1 MHHEETD
8 FIRRSSIE
16 MWAWNPNRIWKS
28 VHVRSEPRAHLDTLA
43 FCVCLEDC
51 VKPLPLIVGYGGVNA
66 AGRTSE
72 HQAFRRLVFSSLS
85 QADQTDTLNQLGA
98 FMGLGTEAGQNPTQ
112 RTQILQN
119 TLVRHIHPDWF
130 DPDHVPVHRL
140 GHVKETTSLWLNP
153 LQIPD
158 PLPSGWVRGATEGRL
173 TEFKLAP
180 GELLTPGTRKSTVQA
195 AGMAPTGF
203 RPDQFYPSRNHPRTL
218 QLALF
223 ALSDCWLSSGLDW
236 TDVRQQLRP
245 DQIAVFAGSS
255 IGQMDD
261 AGFGG
266 MLKSAGLAKRTTSK
280 QLPLGYPQMPA
291 DFANA
296 YVMGSLGRSGASM
309 GACASFLYNLQHAV
323 EGIQEGRYLIA
334 VVGGADCPITPEVIE
349 GFRAMGALA
358 EDQGLRELDGL
369 SADDTPDYRKT
380 SRPFGLNC
388 GFTMGESSQY
398 LILMADHLAVSIGAR
413 IFGAVPFVASH
424 ADGGK
429 RSISAPGAG
438 NYLTLARAA
447 AVIRDLLGHQAL
459 AEHTLV
465 QAHGTSTPQNR
476 VTESDVLSRV
486 ALAFGIEK
494 WPVTAIKGLLGH
506 SQGTAGGDQL
516 AMSLSAFAL
525 QLAPGIQTT
534 DAIAADVV
542 MDGLDFQLQSN
553 ARVLHAALINA
564 KGFGGNNAT
573 AAILSPDA
581 TARLLGSR
589 FGDVQI
595 EGSMQTQERQARY
608 SREIGRGT
616 IEILYHYGEQVVE
629 GADLALSDH
638 QVTVPGFGR
647 PIELDAA
654 RALYSDLIEPKL

>member
-1 MHHEETD
+1 M
-8 FIRRSSIE
+8 
-16 MWAWNPNRIWKS
+16 
-28 VHVRSEPRAHLDTLA
+28 HVRSEPRAHVGTLA
-43 FCVCLEDC
+43 FCVCLEDS
-51 VKPLPLIVGYGGVNA
+51 VKPLPLIVGYGGINA

-72 HQAFRRLVFSSLS
+72 HQAFRRLVLASLS
-85 QADQTDTLNQLGA
+85 QPEQTHTLNQLGA
-98 FMGLGTEAGQNPTQ
+98 LMGLGTAAAEHADT
-112 RTQILQN
+112 REHVLDN
-119 TLVRHIHPDWF
+119 TLIRRIHPDWF
-130 DPDHVPVHRL
+130 DPDHVPMHRL
-140 GHVKETTSLWLNP
+140 GHVKESTQLWLNP

-158 PLPSGWVRGATEGRL
+158 PLPKGWVRGVTEGRL
-173 TEFKLAP
+173 TEFQIAP
-180 GELLTPGTRKSTVQA
+180 GEWLAPDHRRLSVQA

-236 TDVRQQLRP
+236 SSIRQLLRP

-266 MLKSAGLAKRTTSK
+266 MLKSAGLGKRTTSK

-296 YVMGSLGRSGASM
+296 YVMGSLGRSSASL

-334 VVGGADCPITPEVIE
+334 VVGGADCPITPEIIE

-358 EDQGLRELDGL
+358 EDAGLRELDGL
-369 SADDTPDYRKT
+369 AANTIPDYRRT

-398 LILMADHLAVSIGAR
+398 VILMADHLAVQLEAT

-447 AVIRDLLGHQAL
+447 AVLCDLLGHQAL
-459 AEHTLV
+459 AEETLV

-486 ALAFGIEK
+486 ALAFGIER
-494 WPVTAIKGLLGH
+494 WPIAAVKGLLGH
-506 SQGTAGGDQL
+506 AQGTAGGDQL

-525 QLAPGIQTT
+525 QMTPGIQTT
-534 DAIAADVV
+534 HEIASDVV
-542 MDGLDFQLQSN
+542 VEGLDFQLESTE
-553 ARVLHAALINA
+553 RPLKAALINA

-573 AAILSPDA
+573 AAILSPLA
-581 TARLLGSR
+581 TQRLLATR
-589 FGDVQI
+589 FGSFAINGSESVQA
-595 EGSMQTQERQARY
+595 RQAQY
-608 SREIGRGT
+608 HQEIGRGT

-629 GADLALSDH
+629 GADLALSAH
-638 QVTVPGFGR
+638 QVTVPGFGQ
-647 PIELDAA
+647 PILLNESQ
-654 RALYSDLIEPKL
+654 ALYSDLIKPKL

>member
-1 MHHEETD
+1 
-8 FIRRSSIE
+8 
-16 MWAWNPNRIWKS
+16 MWARNPNRIWKS
-28 VHVRSEPRAHLDTLA
+28 VHVRSEPHVHLDTLA
-43 FCVCLEDC
+43 LCDCLEVR
-51 VKPLPLIVGYGGVNA
+51 VKPLPLIVGYGGINA
-66 AGRTSE
+66 AGRTSQ
-72 HQAFRRLVFSSLS
+72 HQAFRRLVLSSLS
-85 QADQTDTLNQLGA
+85 QADKTDTLNQLGA
-98 FMGLGTEAGQNPTQ
+98 LMGLGTAAGTAPESRQQ
-112 RTQILQN
+112 VIDH
-119 TLVRHIHPDWF
+119 TLIRRIHPDWF
-130 DPDHVPVHRL
+130 DPDHVPLHRL
-140 GHVKETTSLWLNP
+140 GQAKVTTSLWLSP

-158 PLPSGWVRGATEGRL
+158 PLPPGWSRGATEGRL
-173 TEFKLAP
+173 TEFHIAP
-180 GELLTPGTRKSTVQA
+180 GEILAPDTRKLSVQS

-236 TDVRQQLRP
+236 TDLRQVLRP

-261 AGFGG
+261 CGFGG
-266 MLKSAGLAKRTTSK
+266 MLKSAGLGKRTTSK

-296 YVMGSLGRSGASM
+296 YVLGSLGRSGASM

-323 EGIQEGRYLIA
+323 EGIQEGRYLVA

-358 EDQGLRELDGL
+358 EEHGLRDLDHLGPN
-369 SADDTPDYRKT
+369 DPIDHRRP

-398 LILMADHLAVSIGAR
+398 VILMADHLAVSTGAQ
-413 IFGAVPFVASH
+413 IFGSLPFVASH

-447 AVIRDLLGHQAL
+447 AVIRDLLGGDVL
-459 AEHTLV
+459 AEQTLV

-486 ALAFGIEK
+486 ADAFGITH

-516 AMSLSAFAL
+516 AVSLSAFAL
-525 QLAPGIQTT
+525 QQIPGIQTT
-534 DAIAADVV
+534 ESVAADVV
-542 MDGLDFQLQSN
+542 QQGLEFQLQTN
-553 ARVLHAALINA
+553 ARPLQAALINA

-573 AAILSPDA
+573 AAVLSPGA
-581 TARLLGSR
+581 TAQLLRAR
-589 FGDVQI
+589 FGEVSV
-595 EGSMQTQERQARY
+595 EGDPMIKERQARY
-608 SREIGRGT
+608 HREISRGT
-616 IEILYHYGEQVVE
+616 IEILYHYGERVVE
-629 GADLALSDH
+629 GADLALTDQ
-638 QVTVPGFGR
+638 QVTVPGFGQ
-647 PIELDAA
+647 PIAFDEAD
-654 RALYSDLIEPKL
+654 ALYSDLIKPQL